1 MSKVLLIV
9 LFIVLVLVP
18 VYTDD
23 QENEEKP
30 EIDYEAQ
37 MRQ

>member
-1 MSKVLLIV
+1 MSKVLLLV

-23 QENEEKP
+23 QGNEEKP